1 MSAKK
6 DFTGPFAP
14 LCVKYVELKQA
25 AGYDFKQQSRLLRCF
40 DDFCKAY
47 KIENYSITEDIAI
60 AWSKQRPNESEV
72 YRNSRI
78 GVMQRFSQ
86 FLCMQGYPSYFLPS
100 LPRAHSNHT
109 PHIFTYD
116 ELHRIFY
123 RLDDM
128 QTTSAT
134 PFRNLV
140 MPVLMRMLY
149 GCGLR
154 VSEALNLTVKDV
166 DLENGILYIRHAKN
180 DKERLVP
187 MSASLTE
194 KCRTFSEKAHLNSK
208 DTTPFFYNK
217 SYGKYSVSSV
227 HKFFRGIMWDVGIPY
242 LGRNKGPRVHD
253 LRHTFACHN
262 IQKWAEAGEPIQSN
276 LVILSKYL
284 GHANVSATQWY
295 LHMSAQEFPMIR
307 EICER
312 ELGGMYAP
320 FKDVYDYVEEEY
332 E

>member
-128 QTTSAT
+128 QTTSAA

-140 MPVLMRMLY
+140 MPVLISIS
-149 GCGLR
+149 CVR
-154 VSEALNLTVKDV
+154 VCFQPFKFRVRKEYPFLDLTAFCVV
-166 DLENGILYIRHAKN
+166 IGS
-180 DKERLVP
+180 LVYQ
-187 MSASLTE
+187 L
-194 KCRTFSEKAHLNSK
+194 
-208 DTTPFFYNK
+208 
-217 SYGKYSVSSV
+217 SV
-227 HKFFRGIMWDVGIPY
+227 HVEFVHSFF
-242 LGRNKGPRVHD
+242 L
-253 LRHTFACHN
+253 L
-262 IQKWAEAGEPIQSN
+262 S
-276 LVILSKYL
+276 ILF
-284 GHANVSATQWY
+284 HRQQA
-295 LHMSAQEFPMIR
+295 
-307 EICER
+307 
-312 ELGGMYAP
+312 
-320 FKDVYDYVEEEY
+320 
-332 E
+332 

>member
-128 QTTSAT
+128 QTTSAA

-140 MPVLMRMLY
+140 MPVLIRLLY
-149 GCGLR
+149 CTGVR
-154 VSEALNLTVKDV
+154 IMEALKLQLKHV
-166 DLENGILYIRHAKN
+166 DLVNGTLMIEAAKFNKDRLIPVSASMLEILKQYCSVMHPKYNTEEYLFIGITREPCSHHNVYLRFRELLVSAGIQHAGRGYGPRIHDIRHTHCCHVLQK
-180 DKERLVP
+180 
-187 MSASLTE
+187 ASGTGMDLTNMLPALSVYMGHE
-194 KCRTFSEKAHLNSK
+194 SITATSQYLKMTAEVYPEIL
-208 DTTPFFYNK
+208 DTVEALCAQVIPE
-217 SYGKYSVSSV
+217 
-227 HKFFRGIMWDVGIPY
+227 VG
-242 LGRNKGPRVHD
+242 L
-253 LRHTFACHN
+253 
-262 IQKWAEAGEPIQSN
+262 
-276 LVILSKYL
+276 
-284 GHANVSATQWY
+284 
-295 LHMSAQEFPMIR
+295 
-307 EICER
+307 
-312 ELGGMYAP
+312 
-320 FKDVYDYVEEEY
+320 
-332 E
+332 